1 MLAGQLLKGLNALA
15 LPARITA
22 QTASAGL
29 LTPLSLRLQA
39 VGSKKGVSQ
48 SLAHRACEL
57 LEA

>member
-1 MLAGQLLKGLNALA
+1 MA